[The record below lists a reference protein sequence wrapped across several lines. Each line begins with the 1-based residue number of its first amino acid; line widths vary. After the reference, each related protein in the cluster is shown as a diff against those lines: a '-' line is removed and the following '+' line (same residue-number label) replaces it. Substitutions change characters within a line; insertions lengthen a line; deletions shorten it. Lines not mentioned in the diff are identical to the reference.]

1 MSILLRGPVHAQAP
15 ADSAVFVQDGQ
26 ISWVGQGTPPAA
38 ADLELVAKPGELI
51 APGFI
56 DLQVNGFRGHDAASG
71 ADGVMAISR
80 LLPEHGVTS
89 FLPTLIS
96 RPLDEACRFV
106 ESVRATQGTG
116 ARVLGA
122 HLEGPFLNPGFRG
135 AHDAKALLEPT
146 PARIDQLL
154 AFAPRMITLAPE
166 LPGALEAIARLSAAG
181 VVVAAGHSGADYA
194 EGERAI
200 DAGVRFGTHLY
211 NAMRE
216 FHHRRPGL
224 VGALLIDGRATVG
237 LIADGEHLH
246 DATCE
251 QVFHLKSPGHVALTT
266 DQTAA
271 AGAPAGHYSL
281 GGREVISDGHAV
293 RLEDGTLAGSVA
305 TMDELVRRTA
315 QLPGM
320 SLHDAVTMAAT
331 SPADVLGEPQL
342 GRLRPGARAD
352 IIILDQELRVRL
364 TIIGGRVVFQR

>member
-1 MSILLRGPVHAQAP
+1 VSILLRGPVHSLASRAG
-15 ADSAVFVQDGQ
+15 AVFVEDGS
-26 ISWVGQGTPPAA
+26 ISWVGEGNPPGP
-38 ADLELVAKPGELI
+38 ADTEVVARPGELI

-56 DLQVNGFRGHDAASG
+56 DLQVNGFMGHDAASG
-71 ADGVMAISR
+71 VGGIAAISE
-80 LLPEHGVTS
+80 LLPAYGVTS

-96 RPLDEACRFV
+96 RPLAEARAFV
-106 ESVRATQGTG
+106 DAVRAVEAPA

-122 HLEGPFLNPGFRG
+122 HLEGPFLNPDFRG
-135 AHDAKALLEPT
+135 AHDPAALVEPT
-146 PARIDQLL
+146 RDRVDQVLDR
-154 AFAPRMITLAPE
+154 APRMITLAPE
-166 LPGALEAIARLSAAG
+166 LPGALQAIARLSRAG
-181 VVVAAGHSGADYA
+181 VVVAAGHSGADYE
-194 EGERAI
+194 EGEKAI
-200 DAGVRFGTHLY
+200 NAGIRFGTHLY

-224 VGALLIDGRATVG
+224 VGALLIDERTTVG

-251 QVFHLKSPGHVALTT
+251 QVFHLKSPASVALTT

-315 QLPGM
+315 HLPGM
-320 SLHDAVTMAAT
+320 SAQDAITMATA
-331 SPADVLGEPQL
+331 SPADVLGEARL
-342 GRLRPGARAD
+342 GRLRAGALAD
-352 IIILDQELRVRL
+352 IIILDEHLQVRL
-364 TIIGGRVVFQR
+364 TMIGGRIVFQR

>member
-1 MSILLRGPVHAQAP
+1 MSILLRGPIHGVESP
-15 ADSAVFVQDGQ
+15 DSAVFVDDGQ
-26 ISWVGQGTPPAA
+26 ISWVGRGKAPAR
-38 ADLELVAKPGELI
+38 ADLELIAKPGELI
-51 APGFI
+51 APGFV

-71 ADGVMAISR
+71 AEGVAAISQ
-80 LLPEHGVTS
+80 LLPAHGVTS

-106 ESVRATQGTG
+106 EGVRSASGPG

-122 HLEGPFLNPGFRG
+122 HLEGPFLNPDFRG
-135 AHDAKALLEPT
+135 AHEAGALLEPT
-146 PARIDQLL
+146 RQRIDQLL

-166 LPGALEAIARLSAAG
+166 LPGALEAIARLSSAG
-181 VVVAAGHSGADYA
+181 VIVAAGHSGADYE

-200 DAGVRFGTHLY
+200 AAGVRFGTHLY

-224 VGALLIDGRATVG
+224 VGALLIDERATVG

-251 QVFHLKSPGHVALTT
+251 QVLQLKSPERVALTT

-281 GGREVISDGHAV
+281 GGRDVISDGRAV

-315 QLPGM
+315 RLPGM
-320 SLHDAVTMAAT
+320 SPHDAITMAST
-331 SPADVLGEPQL
+331 SPADVLGDDRL
-342 GRLRPGARAD
+342 GRLRPRALAD
-352 IIILDQELRVRL
+352 IIILDQDLQVRL